1 MPHMGKAQ
9 DPHLS
14 HESNHSSCRHDVRLS
29 YCILAER
36 QTSPTKSLQV
46 KWIGGSSVSTQCLV
60 TIHPMPH
67 RNQKLEAEDNWGIE
81 TTGPLLTG
89 FNPLLGGKVRPLAG
103 TPWLPTQPL

>member
-46 KWIGGSSVSTQCLV
+46 KWIGGSYCV
-60 TIHPMPH
+60 HPMFSHYPPY
-67 RNQKLEAEDNWGIE
+67 AS
-81 TTGPLLTG
+81 
-89 FNPLLGGKVRPLAG
+89 
-103 TPWLPTQPL
+103 